1 MLSLKNKLKRQ
12 YKIVALLVLLVSGIF
27 SFSWLLAFDSQKTND
42 KASIEQT
49 QTLRYLQNE
58 AFGFGE
64 SLEYDIKYSF
74 LKAGEGTMSIMPKP
88 LTRNNRECYDVRFEA
103 RSLKSLEFLYK
114 VKDRYRTA
122 LDVAGL
128 FPWEFE
134 QNIREG
140 NYKRDFSAY
149 FDQYNNTAYVNK
161 KKYKV
166 PSYVHDVVSA
176 FYYVRTLNLSKMKK
190 GDIIELKN
198 FWDDST
204 YTLGVKILGRTEV
217 TVPAGKFRCIVIEP
231 VDMQGGLF
239 MNTGKIFIYL
249 TDDDRKMPVR
259 VASKIVIGEVMAEL
273 TSYRGLRG
281 PVKAKLD

>member
-1 MLSLKNKLKRQ
+1 MLSLKNKFKSH
-12 YKIVALLVLLVSGIF
+12 YKIVVILVLLLSGIF
-27 SFSWLLAFDSQKTND
+27 SYSWLFAFDS
-42 KASIEQT
+42 KATKATVIATQQ
-49 QTLRYLQNE
+49 QTLRYSNNE

-74 LKAGEGTMSIMPKP
+74 LKAGEGTMSIMPNP

-114 VKDRYRTA
+114 VRDRYRTA

-149 FDQYNNTAYVNK
+149 FDQYGNTAYVDK

-166 PSYVHDVVSA
+166 PPYVHDVVSA

-190 GDIIELKN
+190 GDIIQMKN
-198 FWDDST
+198 FWDDTT
-204 YTLGVKILGRTEV
+204 YTLGVKILGRVEV
-217 TVPAGKFRCIVIEP
+217 TVPAGKFRCVVIEP
-231 VDMQGGLF
+231 VDIQGGLF

-249 TDDDRKMPVR
+249 TDDERKMPVR